1 MTPLVRTERGQ
12 RVAQH
17 LLSFVATEAAKA
29 APHERLLGSSE
40 VIELVLGKLQ
50 TTRTASGPERLYRL
64 GARGRGPGGTHS
76 PAVIQQA
83 LETVPTS

>member
-1 MTPLVRTERGQ
+1 MRTERGQ

-40 VIELVLGKLQ
+40 VIELVLGKLKRLEQ
-50 TTRTASGPERLYRL
+50 HQARSGFTGLVL
-64 GARGRGPGGTHS
+64 AAGALV
-76 PAVIQQA
+76 A
-83 LETVPTS
+83 PTPRP